1 MALPQIPPYELPLA
15 LARPPRPQWR
25 LDPDRAALL
34 VHDMQAYFTRP
45 FDADAAPLRPLVAN
59 IARLLTAARAAGVPV
74 FYTAQR
80 GNQFRPDRGLQADL
94 WGAGMSALPEHE
106 TILPALAPA
115 PGDHVLVKHRYS
127 AFQRSNLERLLRA
140 RGRDQLLI
148 TGIYAHIGCLATAL
162 EAFQIEIEPFPVL
175 DAQADFTLAEHV
187 GAMGWIAAT
196 CGVPMNCDA
205 VCEALAT
212 ERTATNGAVTGGAVA

>member
-140 RGRDQLLI
+140 RGRNQLLI
-148 TGIYAHIGCLATAL
+148 TGSTPISAASRPRSKRSRSRSNPSPLWTRRPISPWPNMSGQWAGSPRPAGC
-162 EAFQIEIEPFPVL
+162 
-175 DAQADFTLAEHV
+175 
-187 GAMGWIAAT
+187 
-196 CGVPMNCDA
+196 
-205 VCEALAT
+205 
-212 ERTATNGAVTGGAVA
+212 R